1 MLDMDSSDFKY
12 VSEETQFRCATCCT
26 HVNSVRDSL
35 ARIQRL
41 GAHTV
46 RLTGGY
52 PDVLCPGSYAVIGI
66 ILDIAEA

>member
-1 MLDMDSSDFKY
+1 
-12 VSEETQFRCATCCT
+12 
-26 HVNSVRDSL
+26 RDSL